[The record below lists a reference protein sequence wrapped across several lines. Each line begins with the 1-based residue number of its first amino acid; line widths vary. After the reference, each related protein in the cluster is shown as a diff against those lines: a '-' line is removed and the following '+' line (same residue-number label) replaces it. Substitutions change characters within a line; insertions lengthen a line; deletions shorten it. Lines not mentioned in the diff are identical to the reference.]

1 MAEENTEK
9 DAGALDLSALGS
21 FDFTPAWA
29 KGKPDDKAK
38 FARFEEREERR
49 DRGERPRFGQG
60 GPRRDDHGPRRDDR
74 GPRRDDRGPRRD
86 DRGPRP
92 SFGKPSMGGRRDDR
106 GPREFIKPLDVDVR
120 ILPGQKQLGEF
131 IRRIQGAPYMAYP
144 LKQLAYFFLEHLE
157 ACVLRVSPKKDA
169 AEPIVFHQ
177 CKACGFVAFSEEE
190 LMSHILSAH
199 LGDYYVSAEVACDAP
214 QRAFT

>member
-1 MAEENTEK
+1 MTSVVRVVMIVAPVAT
-9 DAGALDLSALGS
+9 
-21 FDFTPAWA
+21 TVV
-29 KGKPDDKAK
+29 
-38 FARFEEREERR
+38 
-49 DRGERPRFGQG
+49 
-60 GPRRDDHGPRRDDR
+60 
-74 GPRRDDRGPRRD
+74 
-86 DRGPRP
+86 PRP

-177 CKACGFVAFSEEE
+177 CKACGFVAFSEE
-190 LMSHILSAH
+190 
-199 LGDYYVSAEVACDAP
+199 D
-214 QRAFT
+214 

>member
-38 FARFEEREERR
+38 FARFEAREERH
-49 DRGERPRFGQG
+49 DRGERLRFGQG
-60 GPRRDDHGPRRDDR
+60 GPLRNDR

-106 GPREFIKPLDVDVR
+106 PPREFIKPLDVDVR

-144 LKQLAYFFLEHLE
+144 LKQLAYFFLEDLE
-157 ACVLRVSPKKDA
+157 A
-169 AEPIVFHQ
+169 
-177 CKACGFVAFSEEE
+177 
-190 LMSHILSAH
+190 
-199 LGDYYVSAEVACDAP
+199 
-214 QRAFT
+214 

>member
-60 GPRRDDHGPRRDDR
+60 GPRRDDRGPRRGDR
-74 GPRRDDRGPRRD
+74 GPRRGGPNGERGPRR
-86 DRGPRP
+86 GPK
-92 SFGKPSMGGRRDDR
+92 GGDKP
-106 GPREFIKPLDVDVR
+106 
-120 ILPGQKQLGEF
+120 
-131 IRRIQGAPYMAYP
+131 APAP
-144 LKQLAYFFLEHLE
+144 E
-157 ACVLRVSPKKDA
+157 A
-169 AEPIVFHQ
+169 E
-177 CKACGFVAFSEEE
+177 
-190 LMSHILSAH
+190 
-199 LGDYYVSAEVACDAP
+199 
-214 QRAFT
+214 